1 MLESAALLKSLCKY
15 LESASRFER
24 KLAQPVAS
32 ASLPLGSDKSKTKA
46 IMMDCAAHVLQR
58 LARFCPSNSHH
69 RGEGRSVP
77 LGVLILLVGFL
88 LAPGRAIGQELG
100 QIEGRVMDAENEES
114 LPGANI
120 TILGSDQGTA
130 TGAEG
135 RFTIE
140 NVNPG
145 QYTLEASFIGFQA
158 EAREVTVRSGETT
171 RVNFSI
177 QPSVANLEETVVVGY
192 TEKSRREITSSVET
206 VDEEDLADITA
217 NDATS
222 LLQGKSAGL
231 YVTTGSGDP
240 GATPSIRVRGTGSIA
255 AGADPL
261 YVVDGTIAG
270 GVLPDPSDIESM
282 TVLKDAAASA
292 LYGSRAANG
301 VILINTKQGKRGSET
316 NVNVEVQTGFSEMT
330 SGNFN
335 VMNGSQLQDLHKQM
349 GGPYSDAN
357 FSQDTDWVDLAF
369 ETAMT
374 NNIDASVNGGSENT
388 SFYLSGNVYREEG
401 TLIEDDLTR
410 FGGRVN
416 VSHSISDDFTVD
428 ARINGRYTDQNGNPT
443 GAVYEAYTNLPWDDP
458 YAEDSSLQTGN
469 ENDWIGRDNTSFLYP
484 LQYNS
489 SISRQYDFNGTLK
502 LEYSV
507 RPWVSF
513 STTNQATL
521 QRDDS
526 ESYRDRRTSAGSGN
540 DGEITNAYANSSTL
554 LSSNQFDLDRSF
566 GDHETGAVLGFEYE
580 SNHFSNFNTEGG
592 GVFPG
597 LSILDV
603 AAGPVSTGGFETNS
617 IFVSGFS
624 QFSYNYDR
632 TYFATASFRRDGS
645 SRFGENNRYGNFWS
659 VSGSWEVANESFL
672 ADRNWL
678 GGLKLRASYGE
689 TGNAQIGN
697 FASRAIY
704 DFGQPYNGDTG
715 SRPTNLGNAN
725 LTWEKAKKANLG
737 IDLNAFGRIDLTV
750 DVYRRINE
758 NLLQNVPQPALTGFS
773 SQIQNIGKVRN
784 RGLEVTLSTVNLQQ
798 ELRWTTDFNI
808 GFNDN
813 EVLELAGGEPINT
826 GNQRLEEGEDL
837 RTWYLRK
844 WVGVDSETG
853 RPLWEKQITDENDN
867 VTGTEL
873 TSNYNGATRQKVG
886 SATPDFTGGLRNTLE
901 YKGFT
906 LSAFINF
913 VYGND
918 IYHSARELFDSDGGY
933 LTYNYMELE
942 DDWSRWS
949 EPGDD
954 ATHPKPVPGG
964 NNNSNSP
971 SSRYLE
977 DGSYLRLKS
986 ARISYEIPS
995 DWSNKLNLGS
1005 TRLYASGE
1013 NLITLT
1019 DFSGMDPE
1027 VGLGG
1032 NAGTKYPI
1040 SKRVTFGISLGF

>member
-1 MLESAALLKSLCKY
+1 
-15 LESASRFER
+15 
-24 KLAQPVAS
+24 
-32 ASLPLGSDKSKTKA
+32 
-46 IMMDCAAHVLQR
+46 MDCAVQLLRGLTRMARQR
-58 LARFCPSNSHH
+58 WSYQRAGGLA
-69 RGEGRSVP
+69 GVAL
-77 LGVLILLVGFL
+77 LGAGGALLGLLLVM
-88 LAPGRAIGQELG
+88 PGEALGQEG
-100 QIEGRVMDAENEES
+100 GRIEGRVTSTNNGEP
-114 LPGANI
+114 LPGANVVAQ
-120 TILGSDQGTA
+120 GSDEGTA

-135 RFTIE
+135 TFSIE
-140 NVNPG
+140 NVAPG
-145 QYTLEASFIGFQA
+145 QYTLKASFIGFQA
-158 EAREVTVRSGETT
+158 EVREVTVASGETT
-171 RVNFSI
+171 QVRFALR
-177 QPSVANLEETVVVGY
+177 PSVANLEETVVVGY
-192 TEKSRREITSSVET
+192 TEKSRRELTSSVET

-240 GATPSIRVRGTGSIA
+240 GARPSIRVRGTGSIT

-270 GVLPDPSDIESM
+270 GVLPDPSDIESV

-301 VILINTKQGKRGSET
+301 VILINTKQGQRSSET
-316 NVNVEVQTGFSEMT
+316 KVSVEVKTGFGEIT
-330 SGNFN
+330 TGNFD
-335 VMNGSQLQDLHKQM
+335 VMDGTQLQNLHDQM
-349 GGPYSDAN
+349 GGPYEEADIN
-357 FSQDTDWVDLAF
+357 QDTDWVDLAF
-369 ETAMT
+369 ESAMT
-374 NNIDASVNGGSENT
+374 NSVDASVNGGSENT

-410 FGGRVN
+410 FGGRIN
-416 VSHSISDDFTVD
+416 VSHTINDAFTVD
-428 ARINGRYTDQNGNPT
+428 ARVNGRYTDQNGNPT

-458 YAEDSSLQTGN
+458 YAEDGSLRTGN
-469 ENDWIGRDNTSFLYP
+469 ENGWIGRDNTNFLYP
-484 LQYNS
+484 LQYNRS
-489 SISRQYDFNGTLK
+489 LSRQYDLNGTLE

-507 RPWVSF
+507 RPWLSF
-513 STTNQATL
+513 STTNQVTL

-526 ESYRDRRTSAGSGN
+526 ESYRDRRTSAGADN
-540 DGEITNAYANSSTL
+540 DGEVTNFSAESSTL

-566 GDHETGAVLGFEYE
+566 GDHNTGAVLGFEYE
-580 SNHFSNFNTEGG
+580 SSHFSNFTTEGG

-597 LSILDV
+597 LYILDV
-603 AAGPVSTGGFETNS
+603 AAEPVNNSGSETKS
-617 IFVSGFS
+617 VFVGGFS
-624 QFSYNYDR
+624 QFSYNYEQ

-659 VSGSWEVANESFL
+659 VSGSWAMASESFL
-672 ADRNWL
+672 ADQEWL
-678 GGLKLRASYGE
+678 NEMKLRVSYGE

-697 FASRAIY
+697 FASRPIY
-704 DFGQPYNGDTG
+704 DFGQPYNGQTG
-715 SRPTNLGNAN
+715 SRPTNLGNPN
-725 LTWEKAKKANLG
+725 LTWEVAKKTNIGL
-737 IDLNAFGRIDLTV
+737 DLNAFDRIDLTI
-750 DVYRRINE
+750 DLYRRINE
-758 NLLQNVPQPALTGFS
+758 DLLQNVPQPALTGFS

-784 RGLEVTLSTVNLQQ
+784 RGLEVSLSTVNLQN

-813 EVLELAGGEPINT
+813 EVLNLAGGEPINT
-826 GNQRLEEGEDL
+826 GNQRIEEGEDL
-837 RTWYLRK
+837 RTWYLRE

-853 RPLWEKQITDENDN
+853 KPLWEQEITDENGN
-867 VTGTEL
+867 VTGTER
-873 TSNYNGATRQKVG
+873 TSNYNDANRQKVG
-886 SATPDFTGGLRNTLE
+886 SATPDFTGGFRNRLE

-906 LSAFINF
+906 LSAFFNF

-918 IYHSARELFDSDGGY
+918 VYHSARELFDSDGGY

-942 DDWSRWS
+942 EDWSRWE

-986 ARISYEIPS
+986 ARLSYEIPS
-995 DWSNKLNLGS
+995 AWSNRLNLGS
-1005 TRLYASGE
+1005 ARVYASGE
-1013 NLITLT
+1013 NLVTFT

-1032 NAGTKYPI
+1032 TAGTKYPI
-1040 SKRVTFGISLGF
+1040 SRRVTFGVSLNF